1 MAAINVT
8 SVQVLDNPCPFTNPV
23 QFEIQYECL
32 YDLKDD
38 LEWKIIYVGSAED
51 ERCDQEL
58 DSVMVGPVHV
68 GSYRFVFQADPPN
81 VSDLPQDDLLGVTII
96 LLTCSYGGKE
106 FLRVG
111 YYVNNEYCTE
121 ELRENPPESHHG
133 HMHLVTRNI
142 LSDKPRVTKFQ
153 IAFD

>member
-1 MAAINVT
+1 MAAVNVT

-58 DSVMVGPVHV
+58 DSVMVRRIIHPNNRGGVHASV
-68 GSYRFVFQADPPN
+68 RFVTVVA
-81 VSDLPQDDLLGVTII
+81 S
-96 LLTCSYGGKE
+96 S
-106 FLRVG
+106 
-111 YYVNNEYCTE
+111 
-121 ELRENPPESHHG
+121 
-133 HMHLVTRNI
+133 
-142 LSDKPRVTKFQ
+142 
-153 IAFD
+153 